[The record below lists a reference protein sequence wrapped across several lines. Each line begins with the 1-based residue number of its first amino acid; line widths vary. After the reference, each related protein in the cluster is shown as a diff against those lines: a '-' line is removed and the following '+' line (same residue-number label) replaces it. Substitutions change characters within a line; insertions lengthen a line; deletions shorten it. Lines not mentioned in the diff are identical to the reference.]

1 MYDHILVPTDGSAE
15 GTAAFDHAVDL
26 AAAVGATVTVL
37 YVADTNSDSVTLVGG
52 EVVDALEEEGERIV
66 AEAAARASDTAVE
79 IATEVEQGDPAATII
94 EFAEREGQ
102 DLIVIGARGSR
113 GVRDYLLGSTTE
125 RVTRGT
131 TIPVLTITP
140 EEDEH

>member
-1 MYDHILVPTDGSAE
+1 MYERILVPTDGSAE

-26 AAAVGATVTVL
+26 AAAVGAAVTVL

-52 EVVDALEEEGERIV
+52 EVVDALEQEGERIV
-66 AEAAARASDTAVE
+66 AESVERASDSGVAVTTA
-79 IATEVEQGDPAATII
+79 VEQGDPPATILDY
-94 EFAEREGQ
+94 ADREGC

-125 RVTRGT
+125 RVVRGT
-131 TIPVLTITP
+131 TTPVLTITP
-140 EEDEH
+140 EEE